1 MTQESWTTRKMLWI
15 AGVGLAG
22 FFIGGTLAG
31 PAGSALGL
39 IWGGSIGYG
48 FGSIFDQTL
57 AANLIVI
64 YWGATLALVGPL
76 FGLQISAE
84 VFPKPTIREDISA
97 AVIGAAGGML
107 FGSLVGII
115 QLWRLRR
122 KSPTPHSDSAA

>member
-1 MTQESWTTRKMLWI
+1 MLWI

-57 AANLIVI
+57 ATKLIVV
-64 YWGATLALVGPL
+64 YWAATMALVGPI
-76 FGLQISAE
+76 FSLQASAE
-84 VFPKPTIREDISA
+84 IFTNPTIDQDISA
-97 AVIGAAGGML
+97 AAIGAAAGAL
-107 FGSLVGII
+107 FGSLIGII
-115 QLWRLRR
+115 QIRR
-122 KSPTPHSDSAA
+122 REHGSG